1 MDCSST
7 LYHVF
12 QHEFCSVL
20 LWWLCGVDAS
30 RWHVAGEGSAQGLPG
45 RGEVDVIGPPMV
57 VTYRLQVI
65 PPSYCVKI
73 LQYVV
78 GAYAVTG
85 CTKAILQPLQFQ
97 HVVGQYCQRHSCLG
111 RTDSACAG
119 LLDRPCEA
127 A

>member
-85 CTKAILQPLQFQ
+85 CTKSHITASTISTCCGAILSKTQL
-97 HVVGQYCQRHSCLG
+97 LG
-111 RTDSACAG
+111 ND
-119 LLDRPCEA
+119 
-127 A
+127 